1 MPSFEKLKKLYGTS
15 TGDAKSLGQI
25 RKEQSDMIMETT
37 WDGDLQSRTAYLY
50 DFFHDSEPDLMH
62 GLHSSTDPLKT
73 AVKIKFIVHSHNS
86 DGKDQVSYHIQ
97 FQPSY
102 ECNVDYYEQHFHK
115 RYGAEFPLGLYIDI
129 PDGKG
134 VFRRWLIV
142 EDGSRFDLSFDKYC
156 VYPINYHLRW
166 VEDDGK
172 QRVLR
177 SMWGVER
184 MRNSYNAGIYS
195 DRVFTRVENQT
206 VIWLPMNSI
215 SEKIFYDQRF
225 IVSAPVACPLTWSV
239 SKVENTLPF
248 GINRLVLYQDA
259 FDRDVDYVN
268 LETGEMYA
276 NYYSSSIVPQEP
288 DQVPV
293 EGPYGQIKVS
303 TKNIRVGGGY
313 KTIRVLWF
321 NADGTEIKDIR
332 VGAEQWRFQIDG
344 SAADP
349 SLVDV
354 KAATDSNGA
363 PIANAIKLRFMGG
376 YEYLTKLLNVAV
388 ETPDKTINASFEL
401 EILSL

>member
-1 MPSFEKLKKLYGTS
+1 MSSFTMLKELYQIPSGEVKT
-15 TGDAKSLGQI
+15 LGQI
-25 RKEQSDMIMETT
+25 RKEESDLIIEST
-37 WDGDLQSRTAYLY
+37 WDGDPQSRVAYIY
-50 DFFHDSEPDLMH
+50 DYFHDSEPNLMH
-62 GLHSSTDPLKT
+62 GLHPADDPLK
-73 AVKIKFIVHSHNS
+73 AKVKIKFIVHSHNS

-102 ECNVDYYEQHFHK
+102 ECNVDYYEKVFHK

-134 VFRRWLIV
+134 IYRRWLIV

-156 VYPINYHLRW
+156 VYPVNYHLRW

-172 QRVLR
+172 TRTLR
-177 SMWGVER
+177 SMWCVER

-206 VIWLPMNSI
+206 VVWLPMNSI
-215 SEKIFYDQRF
+215 TEKLTYDQRF
-225 IVSAPVACPLTWSV
+225 IVSAPISCPLTWSV

-248 GINRLVLYQDA
+248 GVNRLVLYQDS

-276 NYYSSSIVPQEP
+276 NYYSSSITPNIPGSTPPGELF
-288 DQVPV
+288 
-293 EGPYGQIKVS
+293 GQIQVT

-313 KTIRVLWF
+313 KTIKVTWHDS
-321 NADGTEIKDIR
+321 DGAILPDVTVDTNC
-332 VGAEQWRFQIDG
+332 WTFSIDG
-344 SAADP
+344 V
-349 SLVDV
+349 SLDSSIIDV
-354 KAATDSNGA
+354 IPLTDTNGA
-363 PIANAIKLRFMGG
+363 PVPNAIRVKFQGDYSYLTKILRVTVTEPINAIK
-376 YEYLTKLLNVAV
+376 
-388 ETPDKTINASFEL
+388 ASFDL